1 MYEHLE
7 LKTVR
12 KVFIYLI
19 TVVTALLVGVT
30 AAVYFFKDQLVRQFI
45 ELANERLNTPIT
57 IGKIDVSA
65 WQDFPNLS
73 IVFEDVYVED
83 SHPAKDTLLWAK
95 RLSFSLNPLEVWN
108 EKYEIRGLQVEQSK
122 TFLKINVAGR
132 SNYRIIKEAEGGGG
146 SISFNLKNVKLSDTW
161 VSYEDRSAN
170 QFHQFSSRNLAASIA
185 VHGAIY
191 DIDGQ
196 GDVLSRQI
204 GIGDRLFLVDKE
216 FDVLTTL
223 HYDDDRKSV
232 QIDKSEL
239 TLASSSFVVEG
250 SYLFAQEGQLDLQ
263 AEGTNTNI
271 QTLLSLLP
279 KETSERLAAYRSEG
293 NVFFKLALKGELSD
307 QKSPLLSVEF
317 GATNA
322 SIFHPD
328 YQSSIT
334 KANLNGSFATP
345 SFSDLSQAEL
355 FLKQMKGELNGM
367 PFEADFSLQNFDDP
381 LVALDFKG
389 TVDAH
394 SVLQFYPIPNVH
406 ELTGTLTAD
415 VSFEG
420 RVALLKS
427 RATAQQVHTHG
438 TVEMKDVTLTAG
450 QQKVSLAGLNGSFQF
465 NNNDLALSDVKGKL
479 GNSDFQLN
487 GRFRNAI
494 TYLLFDNQPIGIEA
508 DLTAVYIDLDQIF
521 DIGFGDRSSENYEF
535 SISPNLHLNFNCD
548 INSLHYKRFH
558 PTHVKGNLLIKNQ
571 MAVSR
576 NLAVRA
582 LGGALSLNGIIDA
595 KNPKAIDVVSSFK
608 LDGVHVD
615 SIFYLFENFEQDF
628 IQDKHLKGQAV
639 ADVSLEMTL
648 NDKLVLF
655 PETLVADVSAVI
667 KNGELN
673 NFEPLQAL
681 NKYLDDE
688 GLNRLRFADLKNDIH
703 IENKT
708 IYIPQM
714 EIKSNVTTIQ
724 LSGTHTFDQ
733 HIDYRVIAPLR
744 NKKKI
749 DPDEAY
755 GAIEQDSR
763 GQTKIFLKITGTTD
777 NYKVSLDKEAVKKK
791 IASDLKQEVKEL
803 KDAFRLK
810 GKKKQKE
817 LELSE
822 EEFEWDD
829 NPENQ

>member
-1 MYEHLE
+1 
-7 LKTVR
+7 LKTAR
-12 KVFIYLI
+12 KVFLYLL
-19 TVVTALLVGVT
+19 TVVTAALVAVT
-30 AAVYFFKDQLVRQFI
+30 AGVYFFKDQLVRQFI

-73 IVFEDVYVED
+73 IVFHDIYVED

-95 RLSFSLNPLEVWN
+95 RISFSLNPIEVWK
-108 EKYEIRGLQVEQSK
+108 EKYEIRGLQVEKSK

-132 SNYRIIKEAEGGGG
+132 SNYRIIKDAG
-146 SISFNLKNVKLSDTW
+146 SGTGNISFNLKNVNLADTW
-161 VSYEDRSAN
+161 VSYQDRSTG
-170 QFHQFSSRNLAASIA
+170 QSHLFSSNHLSASISIT
-185 VHGAIY
+185 GSIY

-196 GDVLSRQI
+196 GDVRTNQI
-204 GIGDRLFLVDKE
+204 GISDRIFLAGKE
-216 FDVLTTL
+216 FNVLTTI
-223 HYDDDRKSV
+223 HYDDERKSV
-232 QIDKSEL
+232 LIDKSEL
-239 TLASSSFVVEG
+239 QLGSSSFVVEG
-250 SYLFAQEGQLDLQ
+250 SYLFADKNQLDLSAQ
-263 AEGTNTNI
+263 GTNTNI
-271 QTLLSLLP
+271 QTILSLMP
-279 KETSERLAAYRSEG
+279 ADVAERLAAYRSEG
-293 NVFFKLALKGELSD
+293 NVFFKLTLKGELSE
-307 QKSPLLSVEF
+307 KKNPLLAIEF

-334 KANLNGSFATP
+334 HANMNGSFATP

-355 FLKQMKGELNGM
+355 FLKQITGELNGQ
-367 PFEADFSLQNFDDP
+367 PFEADFSMQNFDDP

-389 TVDAH
+389 KLDAH
-394 SVLQFYPIPNVH
+394 SVLQFYPIPTVH
-406 ELTGTLTAD
+406 ELTGMLTAD
-415 VSFEG
+415 VSLDG
-420 RVALLKS
+420 KIALLKNKS
-427 RATAQQVHTHG
+427 TAQQVHTSG
-438 TVEMKDVTLTAG
+438 TVEMEDVTLVAG
-450 QQKVSLAGLNGSFQF
+450 EQKVSLKDLNGSFQF
-465 NNNDLALSDVKGKL
+465 NNNDLALSDVHGKL
-479 GNSDFQLN
+479 GKSDFQLN
-487 GRFRNAI
+487 GHFRNAV

-508 DLTAVYIDLDQIF
+508 DLVANYIDLDQIF
-521 DIGFGDRSSENYEF
+521 HIGFGDRSSDDYEF
-535 SISPNLHLNFNCD
+535 TISPNLHLNFNCD
-548 INSLHYKRFH
+548 IHSLHYKRFH
-558 PTHVKGNLLIKNQ
+558 PLNVKGNLLIKNQ

-576 NLAVRA
+576 NLEVNA

-615 SIFYLFENFEQDF
+615 SIFYLFENFDQDF
-628 IQDKHLKGQAV
+628 IQDKHLKGQAL

-688 GLNRLRFADLKNDIH
+688 GLNKLRFADLKNDIH

-708 IYIPQM
+708 VYIPQM

-733 HIDYRVIAPLR
+733 RIDYRVIAPLR

-749 DPDEAY
+749 DPDEAF
-755 GAIEQDSR
+755 GAIEEDSR

-791 IASDLKQEVKEL
+791 IASDIKQEVKEL
-803 KDAFRLK
+803 KDAFKLK

-822 EEFEWDD
+822 EEFDWDD
-829 NPENQ
+829 NPNN